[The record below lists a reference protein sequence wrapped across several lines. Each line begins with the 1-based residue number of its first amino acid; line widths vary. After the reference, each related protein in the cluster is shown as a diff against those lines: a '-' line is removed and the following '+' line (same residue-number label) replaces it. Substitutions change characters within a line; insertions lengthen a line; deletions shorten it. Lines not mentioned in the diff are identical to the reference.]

1 MSLESKIENPSSTS
15 AGTSRSGLTCS
26 KSAMVLP
33 LPMPIGVVA
42 SNAMPFSRIAILFF
56 CA

>member
-1 MSLESKIENPSSTS
+1 MSLESKIENPSSTR

-26 KSAMVLP
+26 KSAMLLP